1 MQYGRLTSKC
11 CIVRIFLTEPK
22 LSFQTYAVGYPVT
35 FAVMLAS
42 SILTGT
48 LASKLKDHARLSA
61 RSAFRVQVLFD
72 TDRLLQ
78 KAKSNDDVLSVTCK
92 QLSRLLDRS
101 IVAYMKGENGML
113 SGRLY
118 AEKRIHTLKS
128 C

>member
-1 MQYGRLTSKC
+1 MQYSRLTSKC
-11 CIVRIFLTEPK
+11 CIVRIFLTEPR

-42 SILTGT
+42 SVLTGT

-78 KAKSNDDVLSVTCK
+78 KQKAT
-92 QLSRLLDRS
+92 
-101 IVAYMKGENGML
+101 MMF
-113 SGRLY
+113 
-118 AEKRIHTLKS
+118 
-128 C
+128 